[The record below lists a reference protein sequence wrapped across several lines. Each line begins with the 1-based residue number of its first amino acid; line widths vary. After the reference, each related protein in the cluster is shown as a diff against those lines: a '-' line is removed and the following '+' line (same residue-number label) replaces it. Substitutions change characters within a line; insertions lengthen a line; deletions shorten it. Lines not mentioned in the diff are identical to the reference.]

1 LRSSLIDC
9 TIIQVEDI
17 FQPFYFCNYALW
29 TTLIAVVQF
38 AEIIT
43 VAVPERSTQYQESDE
58 LFDWSRR
65 KTVVNIIY

>member
-1 LRSSLIDC
+1 LYYYSSF
-9 TIIQVEDI
+9 EDI

-38 AEIIT
+38 AEIISF
-43 VAVPERSTQYQESDE
+43 AVPESDE
-58 LFDWSRR
+58 LFDWGRR